1 MTDDEYLALFR
12 AASPKAQR
20 QAITIGFALLDFI
33 QRKKTAKRRERF
45 EKYHRDFMATINK
58 IMDGDA

>member
-20 QAITIGFALLDFI
+20 QAITIGLALLEFI
-33 QRKKTAKRRERF
+33 KRKKTAKRHERF
-45 EKYHRDFMATINK
+45 KKYHRDFIATINK
-58 IMDGDA
+58 IMGGDA